1 MQSFAHQNKQSF
13 GIYFLRLGLAI
24 SILFAGFS
32 ATMPANA
39 QTGAISL
46 KIEGKCDDANYPTLT
61 CVVTPV
67 DQNGVPI
74 VGLDK
79 NAFEVLDGTTRVA
92 DVDVATRVNQDV
104 RIALMLVLDISG
116 SLNPNNQI
124 GLLKSSAD
132 KFLEN
137 MSPTD
142 SVGLIAFN
150 TKVDIGDVA
159 NPKIDITKEYSFTLD
174 KNLIRNTI
182 RNLTAVGGT
191 PLYDALFKAVVLT
204 EKQNI
209 GQRAII
215 VMTDGK
221 NEGTTIYKADDA
233 IDRAVQRNIP
243 VFAVGFG
250 SSLDESYLQR
260 LTSKTG
266 GTYRRMSDLNKL
278 QEEFANVQNLLK
290 TQYVLKLQGASRA
303 DGKSY
308 PLTIRVNTAAGKA
321 EAQTSF
327 VATPPTT
334 PAIRDI
340 TVEQKGQNRSLATT
354 NEVQG
359 VVKLKPVVDSRLT
372 IVKAEYD
379 VNGKTERST
388 LQEPFSYDW
397 NTSNLQPGDY
407 TLTVKTTNSNN
418 PPDVGTRSFNVKVLA
433 CNVLCQIESN
443 PGVALGLIAALLLIS
458 ALMIFFIARNAR
470 NRRMV
475 SSAPITGAST
485 VGGTVTG
492 GNVSVGTQSGGFGLP
507 PSSVSGSSSTS
518 FTSGTG
524 GAITGV
530 YNSGAGASPG
540 AAKTMILRPGQPAP
554 GLPIGWL
561 LFTGGDMNGRQHE
574 IKAQEGTT
582 VSIGRETQGN
592 DLVLTSPAVSRQH
605 AKLKVE
611 GGKLFLYDLGSTSG
625 TKVNGALVVG
635 RTELRRG
642 DKIEFADVKAEYKPT

>member
-1 MQSFAHQNKQSF
+1 MQSFAQQNKQLF
-13 GIYFLRLGLAI
+13 RTHVLRFGLAL
-24 SILFAGFS
+24 SMLFASFS
-32 ATMPANA
+32 AIMPVSA
-39 QTGAISL
+39 QTGVISL

-92 DVDVATRVNQDV
+92 DVDAVTRINQDV

-159 NPKIDITKEYSFTLD
+159 NPKIDVTKEYSFTLD

-191 PLYDALFKAVVLT
+191 PLYDALFKAVALT

-221 NEGTTIYKADDA
+221 NEGVTIYKADDA

-290 TQYVLKLQGASRA
+290 TQYVLKFQGVSRA

-308 PLTIRVNTAAGKA
+308 PLTIRVNTPSGKA
-321 EAQTSF
+321 ESQTSF

-334 PAIRDI
+334 PALRDI
-340 TVEQKGQNRSLATT
+340 TVEQKGQNRSLAAT

-379 VNGKTERST
+379 INGKTERST

-407 TLTVKTTNSNN
+407 TLTVRTTNSNN

-443 PGVALGLIAALLLIS
+443 PGTAMALIAALLLIS
-458 ALMIFFIARNAR
+458 ALMIFFIVRNAR
-470 NRRMV
+470 NRRVV
-475 SSAPITGAST
+475 SAARISGAGT
-485 VGGTVTG
+485 VGGTVPG
-492 GNVSVGTQSGGFGLP
+492 GNISIGTQSGGLSY
-507 PSSVSGSSSTS
+507 PSSQTQGASAGAFTPGTS
-518 FTSGTG
+518 AAT
-524 GAITGV
+524 TGV
-530 YNSGAGASPG
+530 YNSGAGAAPA
-540 AAKTMILRPGQPAP
+540 AAKTMILRPGQPPP
-554 GLPIGWL
+554 GLAIGWL
-561 LFTGGDMNGRQHE
+561 IFMGGDMNGRQHE

-611 GGKLFLYDLGSTSG
+611 GGKVFLYDLGSTSG
-625 TKVNGALVVG
+625 TKVNGSPLVG
-635 RTELRRG
+635 RAELRGG
-642 DKIEFADVKAEYKPT
+642 DKIEFADVKAQYKPV